1 MANKIEENELFDKI
15 KYLLISARQR
25 VFRNMNT
32 TMVQTYFEIGR
43 MIVED
48 EQKGE
53 KRAEYGEKTLLNLGS
68 MLTKEFGKGF
78 SLTNLKQMKSFYL
91 IYSKGQTLSDQSKI
105 SQTVSAKLKKSE
117 TLSRKFRLN
126 WSLRELKRQ
135 FNSALYERLALG
147 KDKEKIV
154 ELSTKGQIVKSPRDL
169 IKDPYIFEFI
179 GLKEDASYSEND
191 IESNLINNL
200 KNFLLE
206 LGKGFT
212 FVARQ
217 QRISF
222 GEQHFFIDIVFYNR
236 LLKCFVIFDIK
247 IGELTH
253 QDLGQ
258 LQMYVNYYD
267 REVKT
272 NDENMSIGILL
283 CADKNDAVV
292 RMTLPES
299 TNRLFASRYK
309 LYLPTKKELIAQI
322 KF

>member
-179 GLKEDASYSEND
+179 GLKEDASY
-191 IESNLINNL
+191 
-200 KNFLLE
+200 
-206 LGKGFT
+206 
-212 FVARQ
+212 
-217 QRISF
+217 
-222 GEQHFFIDIVFYNR
+222 
-236 LLKCFVIFDIK
+236 
-247 IGELTH
+247 
-253 QDLGQ
+253 
-258 LQMYVNYYD
+258 
-267 REVKT
+267 
-272 NDENMSIGILL
+272 
-283 CADKNDAVV
+283 
-292 RMTLPES
+292 
-299 TNRLFASRYK
+299 
-309 LYLPTKKELIAQI
+309 
-322 KF
+322 